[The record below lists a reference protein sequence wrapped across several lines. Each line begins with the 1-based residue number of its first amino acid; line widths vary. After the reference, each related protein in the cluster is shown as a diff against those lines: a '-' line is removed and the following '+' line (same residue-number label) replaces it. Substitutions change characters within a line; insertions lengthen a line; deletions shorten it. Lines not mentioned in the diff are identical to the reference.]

1 MFADALTLAGAAALI
16 FFLRVIGVA
25 LGTVRVLL
33 MNRGLE
39 LWSAALGFFEVLVY
53 VVAIGAVVQD
63 LTDVPVLL
71 SYCLGFSV
79 GTIVGIRIERRMA
92 LGYVGLRAISVER
105 AREIADALRAAGF
118 GATLSWGEGRDGRV
132 GIVQTVVPRKHAARA
147 TAVIHEVDP
156 DAFLVVDEARAVTRG
171 WLPGATGEGPPLPR
185 ASAIGRGVAA
195 ERPVREERPQ
205 AAESSI
211 SRPSTNR

>member
-16 FFLRVIGVA
+16 FFLRVVGVA

-92 LGYVGLRAISVER
+92 LGYVGVRAISVDR

-132 GIVQTVVPRKHAARA
+132 GIVQTVVARKHAERA
-147 TAVIHEVDP
+147 TAVIHAVDP
-156 DAFLVVDEARAVTRG
+156 EAFLVVDEARAVTRG
-171 WLPGATGEGPPLPR
+171 WLPGATGEGPALPR
-185 ASAIGRGVAA
+185 SAPGANTKPRERAAA
-195 ERPVREERPQ
+195 EGRAQ
-205 AAESSI
+205 AAESSL